1 MCVFSEYIKEQN
13 VQFHFIDFPV
23 FPPSLKRE
31 QPVARNKSVVSEQSR
46 CLSAVI
52 MRQT

>member
-13 VQFHFIDFPV
+13 VQFYFIDFPV

-31 QPVARNKSVVSEQSR
+31 QPVARNKSVVSE
-46 CLSAVI
+46 
-52 MRQT
+52 